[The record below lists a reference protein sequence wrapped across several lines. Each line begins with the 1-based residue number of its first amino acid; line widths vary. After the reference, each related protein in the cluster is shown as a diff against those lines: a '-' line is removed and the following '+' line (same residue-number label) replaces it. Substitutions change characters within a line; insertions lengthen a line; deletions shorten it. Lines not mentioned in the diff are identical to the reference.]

1 MPRTIRT
8 CYCKNKCG
16 VVDLAVGPFYKIWRE
31 GCLSKNAGTMQHQ
44 LDKPEPGLGPEQTE
58 IVSASRFL
66 AAERYAFR
74 LSSRLI
80 LRFSLD
86 VRRVLSLELDVSDIV
101 YL

>member
-1 MPRTIRT
+1 MPRTIHT
-8 CYCKNKCG
+8 YYCKNKYG
-16 VVDLAVGPFYKIWRE
+16 VADLAVGPFYKIWRE

-44 LDKPEPGLGPEQTE
+44 LDRPEPGPEQAE

>member
-1 MPRTIRT
+1 
-8 CYCKNKCG
+8 
-16 VVDLAVGPFYKIWRE
+16 
-31 GCLSKNAGTMQHQ
+31 MQHQ
-44 LDKPEPGLGPEQTE
+44 LDRPESEPGPEQTE

-66 AAERYAFR
+66 AAERYALR

-86 VRRVLSLELDVSDIV
+86 VRRVLSLEIDVSDIV